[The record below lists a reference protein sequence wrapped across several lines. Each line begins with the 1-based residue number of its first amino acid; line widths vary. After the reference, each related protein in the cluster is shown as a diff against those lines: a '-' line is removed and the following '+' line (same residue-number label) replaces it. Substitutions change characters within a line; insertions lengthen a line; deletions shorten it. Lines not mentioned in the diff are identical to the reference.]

1 MYKLIEFLR
10 RIYVAVL
17 FVVFEAIAIGYYAHS
32 SNYTQAKL
40 LTRSNQ
46 VVGGVNGIFADIRS
60 YFTLGRENERLLER
74 VAVLEEELA
83 FYRRSAADSVRT
95 DLLHDMGEKPYELTV
110 ARVISNSINKNRN
123 FIVLDRGERDGVEK
137 GMGVLSPEG
146 AMVGYVAASSDRHAV
161 AVSILNTSFNASG
174 KLAGDDYFGSIYWAG
189 DDRYHVRMKELSKY
203 ARVTEGEEVVSS
215 GFSQYFPADVL
226 IGYVESFSLAD
237 TQMAYDVVI
246 RLAVDVSQLTDVI
259 LVRNRDIEDVQEL
272 EAEAER
278 PKQKINNVPD
288 CSLYRLIPYFGPVA
302 DFSVRT
308 TLSYQYL
315 PLPFGLYSASL
326 SCCRSTLRRLQC
338 FFWLCRCPLRWIG
351 RWGQRGSIR
360 SLRFRSL
367 CCAGRFC
374 SLSAV
379 RRGFGRV
386 VFLLRSGW
394 GRADFCATWQRWS
407 WYTTSCFFMLESLSW
422 AQLFHTLV
430 RLVVSSAVTVG
441 FIWLLARLF
450 TTKLTVRL

>member
-278 PKQKINNVPD
+278 QNRRYVPD

-302 DFSVRT
+302 DFSVRQPVD
-308 TLSYQYL
+308 QYL
-315 PLPFGLYSASL
+315 PLPFGLYRLHCPAADRRSAGCSAF
-326 SCCRSTLRRLQC
+326 SG
-338 FFWLCRCPLRWIG
+338 FVDVRCDGLGDGGSGDQYDRYASG
-351 RWGQRGSIR
+351 RY
-360 SLRFRSL
+360 
-367 CCAGRFC
+367 AAPAA
-374 SLSAV
+374 SAV
-379 RRGFGRV
+379 C
-386 VFLLRSGW
+386 LR
-394 GRADFCATWQRWS
+394 
-407 WYTTSCFFMLESLSW
+407 
-422 AQLFHTLV
+422 
-430 RLVVSSAVTVG
+430 
-441 FIWLLARLF
+441 
-450 TTKLTVRL
+450 